1 MDRDQYLLGD
11 DQASVGSVES
21 VPGGFIPPVQG
32 AGLHA
37 EQPMYM
43 STEKEVR
50 RTVHAWRGAAMP
62 AQTAVIVQD
71 VQATIKRSSACT
83 TGYCS
88 LYNSRHCQSNTGN
101 RGDLQAC

>member
-21 VPGGFIPPVQG
+21 ILGGFIPPVEG

-43 STEKEVR
+43 SAEEEVR
-50 RTVHAWRGAAMP
+50 RTVHAWRGCAAMP
-62 AQTAVIVQD
+62 AQTAVTVQD
-71 VQATIKRSSACT
+71 VQA
-83 TGYCS
+83 
-88 LYNSRHCQSNTGN
+88 L
-101 RGDLQAC
+101 